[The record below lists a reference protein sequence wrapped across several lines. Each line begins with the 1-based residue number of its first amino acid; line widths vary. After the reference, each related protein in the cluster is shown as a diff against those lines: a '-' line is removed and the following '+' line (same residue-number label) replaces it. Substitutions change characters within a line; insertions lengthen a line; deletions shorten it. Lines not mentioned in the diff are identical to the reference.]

1 MNRLNECLKCNDCDY
16 FSVPT
21 DNHVYKMDMNTIKV
35 YDVQG
40 WKTLSPSSTL
50 NLILNNENFQPLIIK
65 QVEKDCIKDLIS
77 KNLTWIIYDS
87 DSDMYILSDKPN
99 SDYSTYVREDG
110 INKYSFIKC
119 KDVYV
124 YLPTLLSVI
133 EQVSNSV
140 NSASIK
146 KENYEL
152 LKDIVEHSIY
162 NKTTKERLIQFV
174 QDIENKDTALWN
186 MSRTPVTLVMG

>member
-1 MNRLNECLKCNDCDY
+1 MLFVMYSERGDNMNRINECLGLNDCNY
-16 FSVPT
+16 FCVPE
-21 DNHVYKMDMNTIKV
+21 DNHVYKIVKETIKM
-35 YDVQG
+35 YNIYG
-40 WKTLSPSSTL
+40 WQTMSASAIL

-77 KNLTWIIYDS
+77 KDLTWITYDS
-87 DSDMYILSDKPN
+87 KSNIYILSDKPN
-99 SDYSTYVREDG
+99 SDFKTYARESE
-110 INKYSFIKC
+110 INKYNFIKC

-146 KENYEL
+146 KENCEL

-162 NKTTKERLIQFV
+162 NKITKERLIQFV
-174 QDIENKDTALWN
+174 QDIENKDMVL
-186 MSRTPVTLVMG
+186 

>member
-16 FSVPT
+16 FSIPT
-21 DNHVYKMDMNTIKV
+21 DNHVYKIDMNTIKV

-87 DSDMYILSDKPN
+87 DSDIYILSDKPN
-99 SDYSTYVREDG
+99 SDCSTYVRENG

-124 YLPTLLSVI
+124 YLPTLLNVI
-133 EQVSNSV
+133 EQIENAVGRM
-140 NSASIK
+140 SIK
-146 KENYEL
+146 KENCEL
-152 LKDIVEHSIY
+152 LRNIIEQHSMY
-162 NKTTKERLIQFV
+162 NKITKERLIQFIR
-174 QDIENKDTALWN
+174 DIENKDIAL
-186 MSRTPVTLVMG
+186 

>member
-1 MNRLNECLKCNDCDY
+1 MLFVMYSERGDNMNRINECLGLNDCNY
-16 FSVPT
+16 FCVPE
-21 DNHVYKMDMNTIKV
+21 DNHVYKIDKETIKM
-35 YDVQG
+35 YNIYG
-40 WKTLSPSSTL
+40 WQTMSASAIL

-77 KNLTWIIYDS
+77 KNLTWITYDS
-87 DSDMYILSDKPN
+87 KSNIYILSDKPN
-99 SDYSTYVREDG
+99 SDFKTYARESE
-110 INKYSFIKC
+110 INKYNFVKC

-140 NSASIK
+140 NCTSIK
-146 KENYEL
+146 KENCEL

-174 QDIENKDTALWN
+174 QDIENKDTAL
-186 MSRTPVTLVMG
+186 